1 MSHPRSTNRDLIER
15 VAVVTGASRGL
26 GRAIAV
32 ALGSRGAI
40 VYVNHKSD
48 RTATEAAQT
57 AALVESAGGRARI
70 VQADVTQP
78 ESVRGMFKSVTDEF
92 KRVDILINNA
102 GITRDD
108 YFLTMRPQAWTDLI
122 DLHLNATFHC
132 SKAVIRTM
140 CAAKR
145 GVIINIGSGSAL
157 VPMPGQVNYSA
168 SKAGLLGL
176 TRSLARE
183 VAAKNVR
190 VLHVAPGFFRT
201 EMTEILDP
209 RFIEETHQQT
219 PLGRWGEPGELATVI
234 GFLVSD
240 KASYLSGQSLVIDGG
255 RGAAE
260 TEFGFPP
267 LISSTPVE
275 SAFMSRLTTRIKP
288 VVELELDGF
297 DVRQWMPQ
305 RNPVLLVDQAK
316 LYSDHRKLT
325 AIKAVPQNEPFLD
338 GHFPEYPI
346 YPGIWILEALKQTCE
361 CLLRLT
367 DPETVTHR
375 EHNDSRRYVLLESW
389 IKHLRPVHPGEVMT
403 LEVEKTKS
411 EQDRFTLNVSASVA
425 GELAGKGRLVL
436 RGVATVRAADRA
448 ADTP

>member
-1 MSHPRSTNRDLIER
+1 

-32 ALGSRGAI
+32 ELGGRGAI
-40 VYVNHKSD
+40 VIVNHKSD
-48 RTATEAAQT
+48 RTAGEAKTT
-57 AALVESAGGRARI
+57 ATLVEDAGGTARV

-78 ESVRGMFKSVTDEF
+78 DSVKAMIKTVTDEF

-132 SKAVIRTM
+132 TKAVIRTM

-183 VAAKNVR
+183 VAPKNVR

-219 PLGRWGEPGELATVI
+219 PLGRWGEPEELAKVV

-240 KASYLSGQSLVIDGG
+240 KAGYLSGQSVVVDGG
-255 RGAAE
+255 RGSAE

-267 LISSTPVE
+267 F
-275 SAFMSRLTTRIKP
+275 A
-288 VVELELDGF
+288 
-297 DVRQWMPQ
+297 
-305 RNPVLLVDQAK
+305 
-316 LYSDHRKLT
+316 
-325 AIKAVPQNEPFLD
+325 
-338 GHFPEYPI
+338 
-346 YPGIWILEALKQTCE
+346 EAAMAE
-361 CLLRLT
+361 A
-367 DPETVTHR
+367 H
-375 EHNDSRRYVLLESW
+375 
-389 IKHLRPVHPGEVMT
+389 
-403 LEVEKTKS
+403 
-411 EQDRFTLNVSASVA
+411 A
-425 GELAGKGRLVL
+425 
-436 RGVATVRAADRA
+436 
-448 ADTP
+448 